1 MQVKNT
7 FHLSYCSNIHPGED
21 WEVTFNSLKEN
32 LLKIKSELVG
42 DKLFGIGLRLSNK
55 ASEELNSGNNL
66 EKFKQWLNQNNCYV
80 FTMNGFPYGN
90 FHGEIVKDSVHA
102 PDWTTNERLVYTKR
116 LFNQLAYIMPEGI
129 DAGISTSPVSYKH
142 WHESLPDVFEKG
154 AQNMVA
160 IALLLYKI
168 EEETGKYLHLDIEPE
183 PDGLLENTAEVI
195 QLFQDYLIP
204 IGKKA
209 FEEIGVGESRAEALV
224 KRYITVCY
232 DVCHFSLA
240 FEEPTFTFQEF
251 EKHGINVGK
260 IQISAA
266 LKIKSI
272 GDNEAVWKALAKF
285 NEPTYLHQVTE
296 LKNGNVNTYADLP
309 VILEAKNGFEEM
321 RAHFHVP
328 IFLESFG
335 LLNSTQDH
343 IIKTFDYLKVNG
355 KLTNHL
361 EVETY
366 TWDVLPE
373 GLKAPLV
380 DSVVREL
387 SWVKENL

>member
-1 MQVKNT
+1 M
-7 FHLSYCSNIHPGED
+7 
-21 WEVTFNSLKEN
+21 
-32 LLKIKSELVG
+32 
-42 DKLFGIGLRLSNK
+42 
-55 ASEELNSGNNL
+55 SGNNL
-66 EKFKQWLNQNNCYV
+66 EQFKRWLDQNNCYV

-90 FHGEIVKDSVHA
+90 FHGEIVKDNVHA
-102 PDWTTNERLVYTKR
+102 PDWTTNERLVYTQR

-142 WHESLPDVFEKG
+142 WHESLTDVFEKG

-160 IALLLYKI
+160 IALLLFKI

-183 PDGLLENTAEVI
+183 PDGLLESTAEVI

-209 FEEIGVGESRAEALV
+209 FEEIGIGESRAEALL

-272 GDNEAVWKALAKF
+272 GDNEAVWNALAKF

-309 VILEAKNGFEEM
+309 VILEDKNNFEEM

-328 IFLESFG
+328 IFLRKFWTFKF
-335 LLNSTQDH
+335 NSRPYYQD
-343 IIKTFDYLKVNG
+343 F
-355 KLTNHL
+355 
-361 EVETY
+361 
-366 TWDVLPE
+366 
-373 GLKAPLV
+373 
-380 DSVVREL
+380 
-387 SWVKENL
+387 

>member
-1 MQVKNT
+1 MQLKNT
-7 FHLSYCSNIHPGED
+7 FHLSYCSNIHPGEN

-42 DKLFGIGLRLSNK
+42 NEKFGIGLRLSNK
-55 ASEELNSGNNL
+55 ASEELNVGNNL
-66 EKFKQWLNQNNCYV
+66 EQFKRWLDQNNCYV

-90 FHGEIVKDSVHA
+90 FHGERVKDNVHA
-102 PDWTTNERLVYTKR
+102 PDWTTEERLVYTER
-116 LFNQLAYIMPEGI
+116 LFKQLAFLMPEGI
-129 DAGISTSPVSYKH
+129 DAGISTSPISYKY
-142 WHESLPDVFEKG
+142 WHESLTDVFVKG
-154 AQNMVA
+154 AQNMVT

-195 QLFQDYLIP
+195 LLFQDYLVP

-209 FEEIGVGESRAEALV
+209 FAEIGVETSKAEALL

-251 EKHGINVGK
+251 EKHSIKVGK

-266 LKIKSI
+266 LKIKSK
-272 GDNEAVWKALAKF
+272 GDNDAVWNALAKF

-296 LKNGNVNTYADLP
+296 LKNGKVNTYADLP
-309 VILEAKNGFEEM
+309 VILESKKPFEEM

-343 IIKTFDYLKVNG
+343 IIKTFEYIKANSN
-355 KLTNHL
+355 LTNHL

-373 GLKAPLV
+373 DLKAPLV
-380 DSVVREL
+380 NSVVREL
-387 SWVKENL
+387 NWVKDNL